1 MLKFFVIIFL
11 FQGTTNLRYIG
22 QTEVAN
28 AQECIEKVLA
38 INTSDDNPYN
48 AACVV
53 NQSTK

>member
-22 QTEVAN
+22 QTEVAT

-53 NQSTK
+53 NKVN